1 MSPGT
6 HRLPRTSLPFR
17 CFGGA
22 SSFGVAAPDG
32 VEASVEADI
41 TVASVFASSTR
52 LFRRSSAAASSCS
65 LVTLFR
71 RTAAITLVARAP
83 R

>member
-1 MSPGT
+1 M
-6 HRLPRTSLPFR
+6 PRTSLPFR

-22 SSFGVAAPDG
+22 SSFGVEADG